1 MWKEL
6 FSKFTKELST
16 LNMGSL
22 NLMCFISKAANND
35 HACFSS
41 YNKLQC
47 LKWCDA
53 IWLLVKI
60 YICVFTSFLSFHCN
74 YEFSRLLTSRF
85 LRL

>member
-1 MWKEL
+1 MFNVESSLVSLLKS
-6 FSKFTKELST
+6 FP

-22 NLMCFISKAANND
+22 NLMCFLSKAANND

-60 YICVFTSFLSFHCN
+60 YICVFTSFFKLP
-74 YEFSRLLTSRF
+74 LQ
-85 LRL
+85 LRIFKTFT